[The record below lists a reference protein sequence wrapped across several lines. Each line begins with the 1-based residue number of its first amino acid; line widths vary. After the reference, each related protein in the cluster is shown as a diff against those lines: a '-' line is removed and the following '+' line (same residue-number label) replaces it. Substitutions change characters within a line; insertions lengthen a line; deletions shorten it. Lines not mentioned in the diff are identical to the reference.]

1 MALLTVVLAK
11 QWIEKKKLKPSV
23 GIGTKIKSNPTYFI
37 LPFYKSGE
45 R

>member
-1 MALLTVVLAK
+1 MDREK
-11 QWIEKKKLKPSV
+11 EIETSV